1 MFCPQCGSKQP
12 DDAQFCA
19 QCGAPLSAANDAGEA
34 AEAAPTGG
42 AKSAGAAA
50 ETAAAP
56 TPAESPEPEAAPA
69 PVAETVVMPAAAAA
83 DAAGEPGP
91 AAAAKA
97 TEPEAAPASP
107 AAPVATSPAPAEKPK
122 RKSHRTAIIA
132 GAVAAALVCGG
143 GIGGFVWW
151 QGEQERIAEEARV
164 EAEQKAAYEAAHQTY
179 PITLEIQCD
188 GLDTSTGTKIPL
200 HVTGTDFEGNAVDE
214 LFFTDQNATG
224 VELMRGDYTFEI
236 AASPIAADGTIYDVS
251 ASGAGG
257 LGGRVDDDGSFL
269 TQNALWLDPID
280 AANVTDDEIEAAYD
294 MAVQGGCENADELRD
309 AAYARRDEALAK
321 DALGAY
327 EAASYSFTIPEQ
339 WIGRVEVTIDGD
351 DVTITPSG
359 QPDHLICELEV
370 IQGELHSAGDIADA
384 TQAVCDLGD
393 GRTVTARV
401 RNYCYIIPQALDSNS
416 TNPDDFYTQDEA
428 EELVSLETLGAYTY
442 DDALSGWE
450 NNPGVGITGASDAL
464 FAYLKQSVTAK

>member
-19 QCGAPLSAANDAGEA
+19 QCGAPLDTAQDAGDASEPQVA
-34 AEAAPTGG
+34 SE
-42 AKSAGAAA
+42 
-50 ETAAAP
+50 
-56 TPAESPEPEAAPA
+56 PAESPEPEAAPA
-69 PVAETVVMPAAAAA
+69 ESDAAAS
-83 DAAGEPGP
+83 
-91 AAAAKA
+91 
-97 TEPEAAPASP
+97 TAPA
-107 AAPVATSPAPAEKPK
+107 ATSPAPAEKPK

-151 QGEQERIAEEARV
+151 QGEQARIAEEARV

-214 LFFTDQNATG
+214 LFFTDQNAAG
-224 VELMRGDYTFEI
+224 VELMRGDYTFDI
-236 AASPIAADGTIYDVS
+236 PASPIAADGTIYDVS
-251 ASGAGG
+251 ASGAGS
-257 LGGRVDDDGSFL
+257 LGGRVDDDGTFL
-269 TQNALWLDPID
+269 VQNALWLDPID
-280 AANVTDDEIEAAYD
+280 AADVTDDEIEAAYD

-339 WIGRVEVTIDGD
+339 WIGRVEVAIDGD
-351 DVTITPSG
+351 DVTITPSD
-359 QPDHLICELEV
+359 QPDHVLCELEV
-370 IQGELHSAGDIADA
+370 IQGEFHNAGDIANA
-384 TQAVCDLGD
+384 TQPVCDLGD
-393 GRTVTARV
+393 RTVTARV
-401 RNYCYIIPQALDSNS
+401 TNYCYIIPQALDSNS

-450 NNPGVGITGASDAL
+450 SNPGVGITGASSAL
-464 FAYLKQSVTAK
+464 FDYLKQSVTAK

>member
-19 QCGAPLSAANDAGEA
+19 QCGAPLSAVNDAGEA

-69 PVAETVVMPAAAAA
+69 
-83 DAAGEPGP
+83 
-91 AAAAKA
+91 
-97 TEPEAAPASP
+97 SP
-107 AAPVATSPAPAEKPK
+107 AAPAGEPAATSPAPAEKPK
-122 RKSHRTAIIA
+122 RKNHRTAIIA

-143 GIGGFVWW
+143 GIGGFMWW

-200 HVTGTDFEGNAVDE
+200 HVTGTDFEGNEVDE

-224 VELMRGDYTFEI
+224 VELMRGDYTFDI
-236 AASPIAADGTIYDVS
+236 PASPIAADGTIYDVS
-251 ASGAGG
+251 ASGAGS
-257 LGGRVDDDGSFL
+257 LGGRVDDDGTFL
-269 TQNALWLDPID
+269 AQNALWLDPID
-280 AANVTDDEIEAAYD
+280 AADVTDDEIDAAYD
-294 MAVQGGCENADELRD
+294 MAVQGGCEHADELRD

-339 WIGRVEVTIDGD
+339 WIGRVEVAIDGD

-359 QPDHLICELEV
+359 QPDHVLCELEV
-370 IQGELHSAGDIADA
+370 IQGEFHNAGDIANA
-384 TQAVCDLGD
+384 TQPVCDLGD
-393 GRTVTARV
+393 RTVTARV
-401 RNYCYIIPQALDSNS
+401 TNYCYIIPQALDSNS
-416 TNPDDFYTQDEA
+416 TNPDDFYTLDEA
-428 EELVSLETLGAYTY
+428 EELVGLETLDAYTY
-442 DDALSGWE
+442 DDALSAWE
-450 NNPGVGITGASDAL
+450 SNPGVGITGASSAL
-464 FAYLKQSVTAK
+464 FDYLKQSVTAK

>member
-19 QCGAPLSAANDAGEA
+19 QCGAPLSAVNDAGEA

-69 PVAETVVMPAAAAA
+69 
-83 DAAGEPGP
+83 
-91 AAAAKA
+91 
-97 TEPEAAPASP
+97 SP
-107 AAPVATSPAPAEKPK
+107 AAPAGEPAATSPAPAEKPK

-164 EAEQKAAYEAAHQTY
+164 EAEQKAAYEAAHQTD

-224 VELMRGDYTFEI
+224 VELMRGDYTFDI
-236 AASPIAADGTIYDVS
+236 PASPIAADGTIYDVS
-251 ASGAGG
+251 ASGAAG

-280 AANVTDDEIEAAYD
+280 AADVTDDEIEAA
-294 MAVQGGCENADELRD
+294 
-309 AAYARRDEALAK
+309 
-321 DALGAY
+321 
-327 EAASYSFTIPEQ
+327 
-339 WIGRVEVTIDGD
+339 
-351 DVTITPSG
+351 
-359 QPDHLICELEV
+359 
-370 IQGELHSAGDIADA
+370 
-384 TQAVCDLGD
+384 
-393 GRTVTARV
+393 
-401 RNYCYIIPQALDSNS
+401 
-416 TNPDDFYTQDEA
+416 
-428 EELVSLETLGAYTY
+428 
-442 DDALSGWE
+442 
-450 NNPGVGITGASDAL
+450 
-464 FAYLKQSVTAK
+464 

>member
-19 QCGAPLSAANDAGEA
+19 QCGVPLSAVNDAGEA

-69 PVAETVVMPAAAAA
+69 
-83 DAAGEPGP
+83 
-91 AAAAKA
+91 
-97 TEPEAAPASP
+97 SP
-107 AAPVATSPAPAEKPK
+107 AAPAGEPAATSPAPAEKPK
-122 RKSHRTAIIA
+122 RKNHRTAIIA

-143 GIGGFVWW
+143 GIGGFMWW

-200 HVTGTDFEGNAVDE
+200 HVTGTDFEGNEVDE

-224 VELMRGDYTFEI
+224 VELMRGDYTFDI
-236 AASPIAADGTIYDVS
+236 PASPIAADGTIYDVS
-251 ASGAGG
+251 ASGAAG

-280 AANVTDDEIEAAYD
+280 AADVTDDEIEAAYD
-294 MAVQGGCENADELRD
+294 MAVQGGCKNADELRD

-370 IQGELHSAGDIADA
+370 IQGELHSAGDISVA

-393 GRTVTARV
+393 RTVVAQV

-416 TNPDDFYTQDEA
+416 TNPDDFYTQNEA
-428 EELVSLETLGAYTY
+428 EELVSLETLSAYTY
-442 DDALSGWE
+442 DDALAGWE

-464 FAYLKQSVTAK
+464 VAYLQQSVTAK

>member
-19 QCGAPLSAANDAGEA
+19 QCGAPLSAVNDAGET

-42 AKSAGAAA
+42 AESAGAAA

-56 TPAESPEPEAAPA
+56 TPAESPEPEAASA

-83 DAAGEPGP
+83 DAAGEPDP
-91 AAAAKA
+91 AAAAEA

-107 AAPVATSPAPAEKPK
+107 AAPAATSPAPAEKPK

-143 GIGGFVWW
+143 GIGGFMWW

-251 ASGAGG
+251 ASGASG

-280 AANVTDDEIEAAYD
+280 AADVTDDEIEAAYD

-351 DVTITPSG
+351 TVTITPSG
-359 QPDHLICELEV
+359 QPDHVLCELEV
-370 IQGELHSAGDIADA
+370 IQGELHSAGDISVA

-393 GRTVTARV
+393 RTVVAQV

-416 TNPDDFYTQDEA
+416 TNPDDFYTLDEA

-450 NNPGVGITGASDAL
+450 SNPGVGITGASNAL
-464 FAYLKQSVTAK
+464 FDYLKQSVTAK